1 MVFQMLGVAAT
12 LSFRQKH
19 GGRGCF
25 ALSSSRPPMP
35 EREVDITEGH
45 QDVGKKAMYLQH
57 VKLDSVSGLGFQC

>member
-45 QDVGKKAMYLQH
+45 QDVVKKAMYF
-57 VKLDSVSGLGFQC
+57 V